1 MAILVE
7 SKKKLSDK
15 MQFEQELLKENVA
28 LDVKRIFR
36 KQKRLKRIDENEKIS
51 MLQHNN
57 IKNR

>member
-57 IKNR
+57 IKIR